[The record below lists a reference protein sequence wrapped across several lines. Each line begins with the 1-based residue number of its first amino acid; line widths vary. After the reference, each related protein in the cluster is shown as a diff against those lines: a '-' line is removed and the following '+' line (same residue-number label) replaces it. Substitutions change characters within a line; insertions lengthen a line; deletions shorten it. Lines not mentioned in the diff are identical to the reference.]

1 MIFKNVVI
9 KKDALPFRIPKNINL
24 VLVDVETGLLP
35 NSKTKKI
42 IYESFKPEDNFIDN
56 LENQTN
62 RSTLDFFDSKN
73 QKTILRF
80 Y

>member
-1 MIFKNVVI
+1 MVI

-42 IYESFKPEDNFIDN
+42 IYFWGAGRRPPLSSKCISMGVGRRID
-56 LENQTN
+56 TG
-62 RSTLDFFDSKN
+62 
-73 QKTILRF
+73 
-80 Y
+80 